1 MKRVTLGLLCLIGV
15 MSCDIPRSITLK
27 GNPGVYLP
35 LGSPFSRLDDADKLE
50 NQISSGKVK
59 EMLGKSE
66 TDNTNKARV
75 YDYQGSD
82 VDPKVQAY
90 IVHYPIVEMKLDL
103 EEYIGNAAK
112 TDDDGELSHTIEANI
127 GNSSY
132 FSNQFPQ
139 GAYLTGKQ
147 GPKPAEDPNDP
158 LFRISLADMAKL
170 VKEVTVIE
178 FGLEMTYN
186 NDRFADYVRI
196 KIPAFGITDYIPGEK
211 SGNTLRFVNAPANK
225 FIPKPQSKNG
235 TLNEKSEIEIF
246 VKVTGPCSG
255 TIVPQMVF
263 NWTSAI
269 IYAPQDNPIKGTHT
283 IQNKLGEFLGE
294 GSRIKKA
301 AGHIYVNDIE
311 KNEFKASISITAAGS
326 DLVSP
331 NTQIKPKPRPS
342 FPDSASGLFEGSLPL
357 DSLDKP
363 DGIVLTAIINSNGK
377 LEYTIKVEEMTI
389 TPADK
394 EKTIAADLVVLF
406 PLEFSITNSARSQN
420 NDDYVKLGFGDK
432 VFDKLGKDD
441 WFSRT
446 GDGDDFFE
454 YLDMV
459 KILIRDVNNTII
471 DIDTLALRVETR
483 KDSQIIEFN
492 KKDLSLKIT
501 GDDIRDIPF
510 NPRFT
515 MLLRKDAN
523 GNSGT
528 LKILRPIDNNPPAF
542 NFKLDVE
549 ATAKVNYTID
559 L

>member
-1 MKRVTLGLLCLIGV
+1 MKKVTLGLLCLIGV
-15 MSCDIPRSITLK
+15 MSCEIPQSITIK

-35 LGSPFSRLDDADKLE
+35 LGSPFKRLDEADRLE
-50 NQISSGKVK
+50 NQISFGKIR
-59 EMLGKSE
+59 EMLSRSGADSV
-66 TDNTNKARV
+66 DRIRV
-75 YDYQGSD
+75 YDYQGAD
-82 VDPKVQAY
+82 VDSRVQAY

-103 EEYIGNAAK
+103 EEYINDAAK
-112 TDDDGELSHTIEANI
+112 TDDNDELSYIIPNTI
-127 GNSSY
+127 NSPL
-132 FSNQFPQ
+132 FSGQFPD
-139 GAYLTGKQ
+139 GAYLTGTQ
-147 GPKPAEDPNDP
+147 GPKQTEDPNDP
-158 LFRISLADMAKL
+158 LFVILLEDMAKL
-170 VKEVTVIE
+170 VKEVTVNE
-178 FGLEMTYN
+178 FGLEMEYS
-186 NDRFADYVRI
+186 DPSFADHVRI
-196 KIPAFGITDYIPGEK
+196 KIPAFEITDYIPGVRV
-211 SGNTLRFVNAPANK
+211 GNTLRFVKIPTNK
-225 FIPKPQSKNG
+225 FIPKPRSESGN
-235 TLNEKSEIEIF
+235 LNEKSEIEIF
-246 VKVTGPCSG
+246 VKVTGPCAG
-255 TIVPQMVF
+255 TIIPEMVF

-311 KNEFKASISITAAGS
+311 KNEFKAAISITAAGS

-331 NTQIKPKPRPS
+331 NTQIKPKSRPS

-363 DGIVLTAIINSNGK
+363 DGIALTAVINSNGK

-406 PLEFSITNSARSQN
+406 PLEFSITNTARSPDN
-420 NDDYVKLGFGDK
+420 NDYVKLGFGDK
-432 VFDKLGKDD
+432 VFDKLGEGD

-446 GDGDDFFE
+446 GDGDDFFN

-459 KILIRDVNNTII
+459 KILIKDVNNTII
-471 DIDTLALRVETR
+471 DIDTLALQVETR
-483 KDSQIIEFN
+483 KNSQIIEFN
-492 KKDLSLKIT
+492 KKDLFLKIT

-515 MLLRKDAN
+515 VLLRKDDN
-523 GNSGT
+523 GSGT
-528 LKILRPIDNNPPAF
+528 LRILRPIDNIPPAF

-549 ATAKVNYTID
+549 ASAKVNYTID